1 MKYKVGQIIY
11 LLGKEK
17 TSVFPSQVVE
27 KVTRKNL
34 EGEET
39 SYIVKIP
46 NKEKTEIELEKL
58 NVEVFVSLD
67 TLRETMLEE
76 AKLSIEK
83 IIESASSLSK
93 SNFDIKDSI
102 DSTGLQVTIKEKI
115 AEPAEIFNKTENGN
129 EVGK

>member
-67 TLRETMLEE
+67 TLRETLLEE
-76 AKLSIEK
+76 AKLSIGK
-83 IIESASSLSK
+83 IIESASSLSER
-93 SNFDIKDSI
+93 NFTINDSI
-102 DSTGLQVTIKEKI
+102 DSMGIQAKIKEKI
-115 AEPAEIFNKTENGN
+115 TEPLEVFNKIENGS

>member
-115 AEPAEIFNKTENGN
+115 AEPAEIFNKIENGS